1 MNFMFDIIKQ
11 KIRQY
16 QDSIFQKTIR
26 AIAQKARLE
35 KKKISFDFGDIS
47 YLSTAGESL
56 KNPSATVILMLHGF
70 GAEKE
75 TWLGFA
81 SYLAP
86 LHPML
91 IPDLPGHGESS
102 WDSELDYSIHSQANR
117 IYQLLLKLDV
127 SKVHLIAHSM
137 GGAIALRLA
146 HLYPQLIKSMVLIS
160 AAGAEIKDGAL
171 EKINDFR
178 DLNPLV
184 DVQTRDDF
192 QRLLDICMSKPPYI
206 PKMFFNVMADKKIA
220 RFEKDKK
227 IFNDISADLDQ
238 SNYLSRLRFPVL
250 ILWGDLDQVLDVADA
265 DYLYNHLV
273 GSQKIVLTGIGH
285 VPIVEEPQLCSRH
298 TKDFLGM
305 VSN

>member
-1 MNFMFDIIKQ
+1 MFDIIKQ

-16 QDSIFQKTIR
+16 HDNIFQKTVR
-26 AIAQKARLE
+26 ALAQKARLE
-35 KKKISFDFGDIS
+35 KKKISFDFGEMS

-56 KNPSATVILMLHGF
+56 ENPSATVILMLHGF
-70 GAEKE
+70 GADKE
-75 TWLGFA
+75 IWLGFA

-86 LHPML
+86 PNPML

-102 WDSELDYSIHSQANR
+102 WSNELDYSIHSQANR
-117 IYQLLLKLDV
+117 IYQFLLKLRV
-127 SKVHLIAHSM
+127 SKVHLIGHSM

-146 HLYPQLIKSMVLIS
+146 HLYPELVKSMVLIS
-160 AAGAEIKDGAL
+160 AAGAEIKAGAL

-227 IFNDISADLDQ
+227 IFNDIAADLDQ
-238 SNYLSRLRFPVL
+238 SSYLNSLRFPVL
-250 ILWGDLDQVLDVADA
+250 ILWGDRDQVLDVADV
-265 DYLYNHLV
+265 DYFSAHLI
-273 GSQKIVLTGIGH
+273 GSQKIVLTGVGH
-285 VPIVEEPQLCSRH
+285 VPIVEEPQLSSRH
-298 TKDFLGM
+298 IKDFLAKAD
-305 VSN
+305 S